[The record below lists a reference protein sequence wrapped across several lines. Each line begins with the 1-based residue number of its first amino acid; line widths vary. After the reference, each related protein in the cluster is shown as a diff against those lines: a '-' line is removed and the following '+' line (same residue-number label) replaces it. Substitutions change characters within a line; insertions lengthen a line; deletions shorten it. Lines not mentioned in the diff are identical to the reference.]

1 MRQPIRSVLFKQIY
15 FTGIETLPAVLIS
28 GLLIGVIVITQ
39 ISQIAGTGNI
49 SIVAKI
55 LIWSV
60 MRELAP
66 FLTAM
71 IVILRSGTA
80 IATEIS
86 TIRLTGEMEYLEAM
100 AINPVDYLIKPR
112 IIGVTISLFVLSI
125 YFQITS
131 IFGSLFLASL
141 LSHIPFS
148 EYGSSILSFISAKD
162 VVLTTIKS
170 ILFGITISL
179 ISTGYGLSIKKGIT
193 EIPMIATKAVVRS
206 FFSLFFIDVMV
217 NILGTLI

>member
-1 MRQPIRSVLFKQIY
+1 MRHPVRSVLFKQIY
-15 FTGIETLPAVLIS
+15 FTGIEALPVVIVS

-39 ISQIAGTGNI
+39 ISQIAGTGNT
-49 SIVAKI
+49 SILARI
-55 LIWSV
+55 LIWFV

-66 FLTAM
+66 FLTAI

-86 TIRLTGEMEYLEAM
+86 TIRLTGEMEYLETM
-100 AINPVDYLIKPR
+100 AVDPVDYLIKPR
-112 IIGVTISLFVLSI
+112 IIGVTISLFILSI

-148 EYGSSILSFISAKD
+148 EYGSSILSTVSAKD

-179 ISTGYGLSIKKGIT
+179 ISTGYGLSIRKGIT
-193 EIPMIATKAVVRS
+193 EIPIVATKAVVRS
-206 FFSLFFIDVMV
+206 FFSLFLIDVII
-217 NILGTLI
+217 NLLGTLI